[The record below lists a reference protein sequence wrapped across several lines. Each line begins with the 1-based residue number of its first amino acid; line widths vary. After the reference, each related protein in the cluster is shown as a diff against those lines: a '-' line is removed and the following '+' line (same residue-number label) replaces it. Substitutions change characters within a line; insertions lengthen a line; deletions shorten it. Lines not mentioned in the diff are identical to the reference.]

1 MKKIT
6 LLLSAMAGVLA
17 FAQTSP
23 LVIQNYS
30 AYNAE
35 GRLRTSPISA
45 PGPYMYAAPN
55 IPYGSFTIPA
65 GGFTQYDKFSTAGTA
80 PYGITLWYVG
90 DPTNPA
96 NNGTYAYNH
105 PFIATVMDPTNVWA
119 GFDFFLK
126 DPVTQNGV
134 DHFRMGDP
142 AVDPWFVSTATG
154 VNSSADWFTITTPSG
169 PTTYLQI
176 F

>member
-6 LLLSAMAGVLA
+6 LLLSALAGILS

-30 AYNAE
+30 VSDAV
-35 GRLRTSPISA
+35 GRLRTGMPGGIS
-45 PGPYMYAAPN
+45 GPYMYAAPN
-55 IPYGSFTIPA
+55 APYGSYTVPSGA
-65 GGFTQYDKFSTAGTA
+65 TTQYNTFNTSGTA
-80 PYGITLWYVG
+80 FLPITTWYVT

-96 NNGTYAYNH
+96 NNGGYPYNH
-105 PFIATVMDPTNVWA
+105 SFITTVMNPSNVWA
-119 GFDFFLK
+119 GFHFWLT
-126 DPVTQNGV
+126 DPSTGNTDTYQL
-134 DHFRMGDP
+134 GDP
-142 AVDPWFVSTATG
+142 TVDPWFTNSGTG
-154 VNSSADWFTITTPSG
+154 TFSSADWFTITTPSG